1 MNKLFTVKGV
11 KFQFS
16 AQGRDL
22 APFVDNGTEFKIPS
36 VVGVALPIVVAVKK
50 NCEKKLNHLY
60 HFVQISM

>member
-1 MNKLFTVKGV
+1 MTLFTFKGG
-11 KFQFS
+11 KFKFS

-50 NCEKKLNHLY
+50 IVKKKLNHLY
-60 HFVQISM
+60 LILCN